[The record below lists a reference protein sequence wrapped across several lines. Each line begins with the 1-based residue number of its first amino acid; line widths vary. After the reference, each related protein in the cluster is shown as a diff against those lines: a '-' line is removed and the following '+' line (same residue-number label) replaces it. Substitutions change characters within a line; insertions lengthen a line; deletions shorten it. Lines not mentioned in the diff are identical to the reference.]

1 MGSWSFLGGEAA
13 VERRGSVRKGW
24 GVRKGPKACGCG
36 ACRHFPASYGPIGTA
51 WPRTGELSWLLPP
64 ENLQKLTCKT
74 EHCSLEWRPGDVTR
88 DVLCLAGCLSV
99 RPSICPSV
107 CLFICLRLP
116 PLCSHPCLWSMPS
129 LLFLSMCEGQRK
141 GRDFHGYARIAP

>member
-1 MGSWSFLGGEAA
+1 MREGLGCQEGFQGLWSGGLY
-13 VERRGSVRKGW
+13 
-24 GVRKGPKACGCG
+24 
-36 ACRHFPASYGPIGTA
+36 RHFPASYWPIGTA

-64 ENLQKLTCKT
+64 KNLQKLTCKT

-107 CLFICLRLP
+107 CLFICLRLL

-129 LLFLSMCEGQRK
+129 LLFLSTHKCEGHRK
-141 GRDFHGYARIAP
+141 GRNFRGHARIAP